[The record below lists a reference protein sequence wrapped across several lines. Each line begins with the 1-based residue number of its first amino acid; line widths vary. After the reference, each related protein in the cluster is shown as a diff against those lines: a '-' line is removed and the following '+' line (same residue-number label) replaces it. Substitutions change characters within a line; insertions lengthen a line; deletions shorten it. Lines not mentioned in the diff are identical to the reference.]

1 MKQLFL
7 SRFLYYKKLG
17 DETFAQLHDKDIL
30 WQFNAESNSIATI
43 VKHIAGNMKSRW
55 TNFLTEDGEK
65 DSRNRDQ
72 EFVETISTKA
82 EILEFWEDGWRIL
95 IEAIDQITT
104 ENIEQTI
111 LIRGEKHSVMDAFL
125 RQLAHYP
132 YHIGQIIY
140 IAKMLKNEE
149 WKTLSIA
156 KNESQYY
163 TIQKLKEQKPLEIQQ
178 NSSPVCYAKSDE
190 VRDDYKI

>member
-1 MKQLFL
+1 MKKLFQD
-7 SRFLYYKKLG
+7 RFLYYKELG
-17 DETFAQLHDKDIL
+17 DRTFAQLDDKGIL
-30 WQFNAESNSIATI
+30 WKYNTESNSIATI
-43 VKHIAGNMKSRW
+43 VKHITGNMKSRW

-65 DSRNRDQ
+65 EWRNRDQ
-72 EFVETISTKA
+72 EFVETHCSKA
-82 EILEFWEDGWRIL
+82 EMLEVWESGWKVL
-95 IEAIDQITT
+95 FEAIDLITS
-104 ENIEQTI
+104 ENIEETI
-111 LIRGEKHSVMDAFL
+111 LIRGEKHSIMDAFL

-132 YHIGQIIY
+132 YHIGQIIF

-156 KNESQYY
+156 KNQSKNY
-163 TIQKLKEQKPLEIQQ
+163 TIHKLKEQQPLEIHE